1 MSGEINKAQHSVIMQ
16 GRKNLSISG
25 VKDVKSFD
33 DETII
38 LITQMGVLSVKGNEL
53 RINGFSTSSE
63 DINIEGKIYAL
74 VYSDEASGGFF
85 KRLMK

>member
-1 MSGEINKAQHSVIMQ
+1 MSDEINNARHSVIMQ

-33 DETII
+33 DETVI
-38 LITQMGVLSVKGNEL
+38 LITEMGVLSVKGNEL
-53 RINGFSTSSE
+53 RINGFSTSSA

-74 VYSDEASGGFF
+74 VYSDEESGGFF

>member
-1 MSGEINKAQHSVIMQ
+1 MSEEKKIEHSLIMQ

-25 VKDVKSFD
+25 VKDVKTFD
-33 DETII
+33 DETIV
-38 LITQMGVLSVKGNEL
+38 LITEMGILNIKGNDL
-53 RINGFSTSSE
+53 RINGFSTSSK

-74 VYSDEASGGFF
+74 IYSDEESGGFF